1 MSDLSLLLQIHIL
14 AALAAIGL
22 GAIVF
27 SLPKGGTTHRRFASA
42 YVVAMLVTTG
52 VVIFVPATVLEFGN
66 SGWGFFH
73 LFILVGGISSAVG
86 AFALWRWRVT
96 RDPQWLRN
104 HQVRFAFSYAGLLMA
119 GLSQVLTNPRFGIVE
134 TMSLQA
140 FWAVFAAS
148 NLAILAVAMVIVQRY
163 LMKGDPRRR
172 YALKP

>member
-1 MSDLSLLLQIHIL
+1 MSDLSLLLQIHIV
-14 AALAAIGL
+14 AAMAAIVL

-27 SLPKGGTTHRRFASA
+27 SLPKGGAPHRRFASA

-52 VVIFVPATVLEFGN
+52 VVAFVPATVLEFGN

-73 LFILVGGISSAVG
+73 LFIIVGGVSSAVG

-96 RDPQWLRN
+96 GDPEWLRK

-119 GLSQVLTNPRFGIVE
+119 GLSQMLTNPRFGIVE
-134 TMSLQA
+134 VMPIAT
-140 FWAVFAAS
+140 FWMVFALS
-148 NLAILAVAMVIVQRY
+148 NFAILAIAMVIVQRY

-172 YALKP
+172 FALKP